1 VPRDPRTPA
10 RRAILARGLAGRAL
24 GDLLFQVR
32 TAFAF
37 QLLAQLAAFA
47 LVGPLITWA
56 ARRLVLA
63 SGDAVVSNTAIAGF
77 LLSIPGAAFV
87 LVVGALGAG
96 ALLAEF
102 AGQSSIAGYAIARS
116 PITLT
121 DTAGAVLRRLPALI
135 VLGARLLV
143 RLTVLALPFI
153 AALLLIWRTQLS
165 GHDIN
170 YYLAARPPEWRRA
183 LALALILAAGYAL
196 VALRQL
202 GRWLFAVPILVFE
215 SAPPGRALAESSAR
229 TRGRLGHILT
239 PLTAWWLLLV
249 GGGILIARPARHLE
263 AVALGW
269 AGLELTR
276 VLALISAFVVLALV
290 ASFLHGA
297 LLIAGHQFLVMR
309 MYAEEFAAGTW
320 RAAAAPEPESQH
332 PRRLATRIFI
342 ATAALLTLGFGAAW
356 LVAAQYTPEAEPLIT
371 AHRGDSVEAPENTL
385 AAFRAAIA
393 ARATFSELDVQR
405 TRDGLVVVLHDGD
418 LMRLAGDPRKIGDL
432 TAAEL
437 ATIDVG
443 RKFGEAFRGEHVPSL
458 DAVIDLVRGRMKIN
472 VELKYNAPD
481 PGLAA
486 AVVEV
491 LRRKNFLDQV
501 VITSLSA
508 AALRQIRAIEPQL
521 TTGMIVAAAVGDVTR
536 ADTDFLSLNS
546 ARATPAVIGRA
557 HLAGKQVHVWT
568 VNRAEVMLRMIE
580 RGVDNIITDDPVLA
594 LRVVAERRALTPTE
608 LLALHLRVL
617 FSEPPPELTDPAAVT
632 VL

>member
-1 VPRDPRTPA
+1 VPRDSSTPA
-10 RRAILARGLAGRAL
+10 VSGLPALGLARRAL
-24 GDLLFQVR
+24 GDLAFQLR

-63 SGDAVVSNTAIAGF
+63 SGDAVVSNTAIVRF
-77 LLSIPGAAFV
+77 VLSLPGAAFV

-102 AGQSSIAGYAIARS
+102 AGESAIAGHAIARR

-121 DTAGAVLRRLPALI
+121 GAVAAVIRRLPALL
-135 VLGARLLV
+135 VLGTRVLV
-143 RLTVLALPFI
+143 RLMLLALPF
-153 AALLLIWRTQLS
+153 AAGMLLVWRTQLS

-170 YYLAARPPEWRRA
+170 YYLAARPPEWHRA

-196 VALRQL
+196 VVLWQL
-202 GRWLFAVPILVFE
+202 GRWLLAVPILIFE

-229 TRGRLGHILT
+229 TRGRLGQLLT
-239 PLTAWWLLLV
+239 PLIIWWLLLL
-249 GGGILIARPARHLE
+249 GGGVLIARAARHLE
-263 AVALGW
+263 GLALDW
-269 AGLELTR
+269 AGLDFSR
-276 VLALISAFVVLALV
+276 VLALVSAFVVLALV
-290 ASFLHGA
+290 AGFVHGA
-297 LLIAGHQFLVMR
+297 LVIAGHQFLVTR
-309 MYAEEFAAGTW
+309 LYAEEFASDSA
-320 RAAAAPEPESQH
+320 RAAVANASEPQP
-332 PRRLATRIFI
+332 PRPLAKGILT
-342 ATAALLTLGFGAAW
+342 ATVALLVLGFGAAW
-356 LVAAQYTPEAEPLIT
+356 LIAAQYTPEAEPMIT
-371 AHRGDSVEAPENTL
+371 AHRGNSVAAPENTL

-393 ARATFSELDVQR
+393 AEASFSELDVQR

-418 LMRLAGDPRKIGDL
+418 LMRMAGDPRKIGDL

-437 ATIDVG
+437 DTIDVG

-458 DAVIDLVRGRMKIN
+458 EAVIDLVRGRMKIN

-508 AALRQIRAIEPQL
+508 AALRQISGIEPRL

-536 ADTDFLSLNS
+536 ADADFLSLNS
-546 ARATPAVIGRA
+546 ARATPAVIARA
-557 HLAGKQVHVWT
+557 HAAGKHVHVWT

-580 RGVDNIITDDPVLA
+580 RGVDNIITDDPRLA
-594 LRVVAERRALTPTE
+594 LRVVAQRRQLTPTE